1 MGRDLLIIEAPGK
14 LRTFRRLCEGV
25 GLQADICATIGH
37 VLEAPK
43 DLRDLGIALRGEEY
57 VETNRRPVR
66 EDSFRYLCDCLERC
80 KGRVLIATDN
90 DQEGHVIAADVVGL
104 MEATGCRQPA
114 YRLVLNGLTRDAM
127 VKGLAQLTP
136 VDIAL
141 ANAGVARRIV
151 DRLIGGG
158 YLIFPRAGQLAEF
171 RPPSSRSP
179 RMDCLTA

>member
-1 MGRDLLIIEAPGK
+1 M
-14 LRTFRRLCEGV
+14 
-25 GLQADICATIGH
+25 
-37 VLEAPK
+37 
-43 DLRDLGIALRGEEY
+43 
-57 VETNRRPVR
+57 
-66 EDSFRYLCDCLERC
+66 
-80 KGRVLIATDN
+80 LIATDN